1 MEVLTT
7 RTSQSLL
14 HFPPSGNGTQRDR
27 LNPLIV
33 ILGDRKS
40 WAYLIGLLSFFKFF
54 KAKALWGQGG
64 RCVIPSLSLFRCW
77 STGYTPVPGAELNS
91 RRKNKD
97 PRQFLVDHFPT
108 QYTCIPNCK
117 SQRQGWASLDSS
129 QSPRQNLGS
138 GPENWQILK

>member
-14 HFPPSGNGTQRDR
+14 HFPPSGSGTQRDR
-27 LNPLIV
+27 LNPLLV

-40 WAYLIGLLSFFKFF
+40 WAYLIGFPPFFNFF
-54 KAKALWGQGG
+54 KAKAFWGQGG
-64 RCVIPSLSLFRCW
+64 RCVIPSLSLFHCW

-97 PRQFLVDHFPT
+97 PRKFLVDHFPT
-108 QYTCIPNCK
+108 RYTCRPNCK

-129 QSPRQNLGS
+129 QSPRQKPLDQAQKTGKS
-138 GPENWQILK
+138 